1 MPTILITGAN
11 RGIGLALAKAYAAD
25 NWLVLATCR
34 HPGKADELRALAKA
48 HEGVEVRALDVAEP
62 RAIRDFAAWLEGLP
76 IDVLFNNAGM
86 LGPRDG
92 QSLGDIDYA
101 GWAEV
106 LRVNLL
112 APVAMAETLADNV
125 AASDRRV
132 IAMMSSI
139 MGSMAENKGGGYYLY
154 RSSKAALNMAVR
166 SLAADLRRRRV
177 IVVAL
182 HPGWVRTDM
191 GGAGASLSPGRSAAG
206 LKRVVDSLKLDD
218 SGKFRRYDGSAL
230 PW

>member
-112 APVAMAETLADNV
+112 A
-125 AASDRRV
+125 
-132 IAMMSSI
+132 MMSSI